1 MLAAVVIAS
10 GFSRR
15 MGRSKLDLELGGRTF
30 LHRAIDAASGAKGV
44 DRCLVVVR
52 PEDEAKAEGA
62 IPRGDSPPLN
72 PRSLPP
78 GLPASKTS
86 VAPPVEVLLNP
97 SAADG
102 QSASIRLAVQ
112 RLAEDRGVEGAI
124 FSVVD
129 QPLLT
134 PAVFDAL
141 IEASRQN
148 PDSICVSSYA
158 GQRGNPALFPRRF
171 FSELMELTGDV
182 GGRDVIRRHPDDVR
196 EVAMADPNAGRD
208 VDTWEDYLEAQR
220 LVGS

>member
-52 PEDEAKAEGA
+52 PEDEDKAGGA
-62 IPRGDSPPLN
+62 IPHGDSPALN
-72 PRSLPP
+72 PRSLPA
-78 GLPASKTS
+78 GLPASTN
-86 VAPPVEVLLNP
+86 VAPLVEFLLNP